1 MALFEFYPP
10 EINSLLITLGPGSAP
25 LLEASEA
32 WAGLTQEL
40 ETAATGFGSTLAGL
54 TGGWH
59 GPSSATVQAKL
70 EPHVAWLHETAAK
83 TAALAAQAAAHVGFF
98 EQARSSM
105 VPLEAVIANRTLCM
119 QLIASNIL
127 GQNTP
132 AIMACEALYDI
143 MWADDVMVMSTFDA
157 SSKAE
162 QPQAMFRTT
171 EGPSDAGLSAASLPG
186 PGAAGDA
193 IAGGLTQIGSA
204 LEPLTAFWAPIGT
217 ALSGFEK
224 IPVLGAFADLSLT
237 SPGSL
242 SSASE
247 LVNVPM
253 RLGSAPMSMLM
264 SLTRAGGTSGSGLG
278 NLTGGLANGA
288 TNPLLDAISE
298 MVNGKLQTMTSGL
311 TSQLSNWGSQIGQQ
325 VSAQLAN
332 ASRVGGLSV
341 PDGAI
346 QTITRALPVP
356 PATTVPAVPT
366 VQAGMPG
373 GPFAQAMMGALAGR
387 GFGGL
392 GNVAKAGVK
401 AATAAKGG

>member
-1 MALFEFYPP
+1 MALFEFFPP

-25 LLEASEA
+25 LLEASQA

-54 TGGWH
+54 AGGWH

-83 TAALAAQAAAHVGFF
+83 TATLAAQAAAHVGFF

-105 VPLEAVIANRTLCM
+105 VPLEAVIANRTLLM
-119 QLIASNIL
+119 NLVSTNIL

-132 AIMACEALYDI
+132 AIMACEALYDM
-143 MWADDVMVMSTFDA
+143 MWADDVAAMLGYQTNSRSAESLTPQLRPASAPST
-157 SSKAE
+157 
-162 QPQAMFRTT
+162 Q
-171 EGPSDAGLSAASLPG
+171 SLPG
-186 PGAAGDA
+186 
-193 IAGGLTQIGSA
+193 IGGLQDIVDSVTGVGSQIGNAMQPLAA
-204 LEPLTAFWAPIGT
+204 LYTPIGNMFDT
-217 ALSGFEK
+217 FAG
-224 IPVLGAFADLSLT
+224 IPVLGAFANMDLAA
-237 SPGSL
+237 PGGL
-242 SSASE
+242 ASASE

>member
-162 QPQAMFRTT
+162 QPQAMFRTASAPADALAGVDA
-171 EGPSDAGLSAASLPG
+171 EGVGNQVAGVIETVTTPLKGPLEALGSFMAPINEVLDPLQGLPLLGPFVGLDLASASGLSN
-186 PGAAGDA
+186 
-193 IAGGLTQIGSA
+193 
-204 LEPLTAFWAPIGT
+204 
-217 ALSGFEK
+217 
-224 IPVLGAFADLSLT
+224 
-237 SPGSL
+237 
-242 SSASE
+242 ASE

-311 TSQLSNWGSQIGQQ
+311 TNQLSNWGSQIGQQ

>member
-1 MALFEFYPP
+1 MALFEFLPP
-10 EINSLLITLGPGSAP
+10 EINSFLITAGPGSAP
-25 LLEASEA
+25 LLAASEA
-32 WAGLTQEL
+32 WAALTQEL
-40 ETAATGFGSTLAGL
+40 ETAATGFGSTVAGL
-54 TGGWH
+54 ASDWH
-59 GPSSATVQAKL
+59 GPTSTRMQAKL
-70 EPHVAWLHETAAK
+70 EPYVAWLHDTAAQ
-83 TAALAAQAAAHVGFF
+83 TSTLAAQATAHAGFF

-119 QLIASNIL
+119 ELISTNIL

-132 AIMACEALYDI
+132 AIMVCEALYDI
-143 MWADDVMVMSTFDA
+143 MWADDVMVMSAFDA
-157 SSKAE
+157 SSKADR
-162 QPQAMFRTT
+162 PQAMFKTT
-171 EGPSDAGLSAASLPG
+171 TNSSDPLTTTALPVD
-186 PGAAGDA
+186 PGGVGEA
-193 IAGGLTQIGSA
+193 IGGGLTQLGGA
-204 LEPLTAFWAPIGT
+204 LQPLTAFWEPIGT
-217 ALSGFEK
+217 ALSGFNE

-237 SPGSL
+237 TPGSL

-247 LVNVPM
+247 LINVPM

-278 NLTGGLANGA
+278 QLTGGLTNGA
-288 TNPLLDAISE
+288 TNPLLNAISE

-332 ASRVGGLSV
+332 ASRVGGLSA
-341 PDGAI
+341 PEGAI
-346 QTITRALPVP
+346 QTITRALPVS

-392 GNVAKAGVK
+392 GNAAKAGVK